1 MVSQS
6 VSRRMSRIASRMGAK
21 EGAGFGCFPLLG
33 LLRSRDR
40 GARPAVV
47 LSRHLARTV
56 VRSQCRTCMHQND
69 KMVRRKIL

>member
-1 MVSQS
+1 MISES
-6 VSRRMSRIASRMGAK
+6 VSRCVLRIVRRMGAK
-21 EGAGFGCFPLLG
+21 EGAGLGCFPLLG

-47 LSRHLARTV
+47 LSSHLARTV
-56 VRSQCRTCMHQND
+56 VRSQCRTCIHQNH